1 MPLEMGVRQGA
12 VLKGNT
18 LPMNCSPILDLMKET
33 LQSHFNVL
41 QIPKRIYSLE
51 ELRLNKIE
59 AEKFLS
65 PKDDTLGTV
74 RTLVQVF
81 YCKES
86 NLYKSVA
93 VQVIDQT

>member
-1 MPLEMGVRQGA
+1 MA
-12 VLKGNT
+12 A
-18 LPMNCSPILDLMKET
+18 
-33 LQSHFNVL
+33 L

-74 RTLVQVF
+74 RTILQVRDQLVKF
-81 YCKES
+81 
-86 NLYKSVA
+86 L
-93 VQVIDQT
+93 